1 MTDPTLSTPATEP
14 ALGVDELN
22 ELDELL
28 QQLQTHSDEVPEWE
42 FCDGFLAA
50 LACSRRPIAPA
61 EFLPLLMGAD
71 MPLALAPGQALPLVA
86 PFESLTQQE
95 RFLQLWQ
102 RRFDEV
108 SAQLSNPVEALDDA
122 DCYQPEAMDVAGAI
136 AAQPEAERPDV
147 QDEDVPALAQVW
159 AMGFMYATTC
169 WPEEWLPP
177 RDKEQAE
184 WLQEALDCIVALT
197 DDDEHPPAL
206 NLYDEDAAPSVSQER
221 VEALGE
227 AIWAVYDLHQLW
239 HSLGPR
245 QEPVQR
251 ADTPGRNDPCSC
263 GSGKKFKKC
272 CGA

>member
-1 MTDPTLSTPATEP
+1 
-14 ALGVDELN
+14 
-22 ELDELL
+22 
-28 QQLQTHSDEVPEWE
+28 
-42 FCDGFLAA
+42 
-50 LACSRRPIAPA
+50 
-61 EFLPLLMGAD
+61 
-71 MPLALAPGQALPLVA
+71 MP
-86 PFESLTQQE
+86 
-95 RFLQLWQ
+95 
-102 RRFDEV
+102 
-108 SAQLSNPVEALDDA
+108 EALDDA
-122 DCYQPEAMDVAGAI
+122 DCYQPEAMDMAGAI

-177 RDKEQAE
+177 RDKEQAQ
-184 WLQEALDCIVALT
+184 WLQEALDCIIALT
-197 DDDEHPPAL
+197 DYDEHAPAF
-206 NLYDEDAAPSVSQER
+206 NLYDEAGPASVSQER
-221 VEALGE
+221 VDALGE